1 MRCVVTAREIPPGQT
16 IKIWGKYKAHHPT
29 KPQTETIPIHG
40 TAWDNPLTW
49 AILTTL
55 RNATKTK
62 ELLYTKYPP
71 TTTKPPQLPGHL
83 AQLEPHTLYKTQPPL
98 DSSTALILWT
108 TQYPPHQELEILYI
122 TPQSTTFQ
130 NLYHGL
136 TLLLTPHNPH
146 PKTTPNTTNT
156 PNKTTSTKHTPT
168 NTRPTHP
175 TKPHQQ
181 STHQLTHTRQNHIN
195 NTHTNQNT
203 PDKTTSTNTHPT
215 KPHQQHTHPPYH

>member
-146 PKTTPNTTNT
+146 PKTTP
-156 PNKTTSTKHTPT
+156 HTQHDQHT
-168 NTRPTHP
+168 
-175 TKPHQQ
+175 QQ
-181 STHQLTHTRQNHIN
+181 HHIN
-195 NTHTNQNT
+195 KAHTN
-203 PDKTTSTNTHPT
+203 
-215 KPHQQHTHPPYH
+215 

>member
-71 TTTKPPQLPGHL
+71 HNHQTTTTPRPPRPTRTTHPLQNPTTPRLIHRPHPLDHTIPTTPRTRNPLHHPPKHHLPKPLPRPHPP
-83 AQLEPHTLYKTQPPL
+83 PHTTQPPPQNH
-98 DSSTALILWT
+98 
-108 TQYPPHQELEILYI
+108 TQHDQH
-122 TPQSTTFQ
+122 TQQ
-130 NLYHGL
+130 NHINKAH
-136 TLLLTPHNPH
+136 TNQH
-146 PKTTPNTTNT
+146 TTNT
-156 PNKTTSTKHTPT
+156 PDKTTSTKHTP
-168 NTRPTHP
+168 
-175 TKPHQQ
+175 
-181 STHQLTHTRQNHIN
+181 
-195 NTHTNQNT
+195 
-203 PDKTTSTNTHPT
+203 TNTHPT
-215 KPHQQHTHPPYH
+215 KPHQQHTHQPKHTR